1 MCLCMQELRGL
12 CLALVKPSLPS
23 AWPTVY
29 LRKLS
34 DDEQPLRLRLLAGP
48 SVKALSFVLKEN
60 DSGEVNVSNSSP

>member
-34 DDEQPLRLRLLAGP
+34 DDDQPLRLRLLAGP
-48 SVKALSFVLKEN
+48 SEKALSFVLKEN

>member
-34 DDEQPLRLRLLAGP
+34 DDEQIMADWFGFVQYEIAMECNRLKLYR
-48 SVKALSFVLKEN
+48 FFH
-60 DSGEVNVSNSSP
+60 